1 MKIDNPSTPPGAAR
15 PTDNREAGLRIQR
28 GAPTSR
34 TESPAVVANIGQS
47 AETDATRDIDMARV
61 VEIRQAIGE
70 GRLQIRAERI
80 AKGLIDSVRELL
92 GDGA

>member
-1 MKIDNPSTPPGAAR
+1 MKIDNSSTPPGAAR
-15 PTDNREAGLRIQR
+15 PTDNREAGPRIQR
-28 GAPTSR
+28 DAPASR
-34 TESPAVVANIGQS
+34 TESPAVVAHIGQS

-80 AKGLIDSVRELL
+80 AGGLIDSVRELL